1 VPLSCID
8 MFTIINQ
15 TRRLHSVLRL
25 LDLLSL
31 STEPPLPSVYNVYRH
46 CVVWPTNGSAK
57 YNPFPASADRLWNHR
72 DNTASTWY
80 FRSQISLIV
89 DTYVILI
96 TGRESVG
103 HLTSHEIWRL
113 TKFEIVP
120 LRLGKGN
127 AIQVFQTFLPV
138 SNMQAGPR

>member
-1 VPLSCID
+1 

-46 CVVWPTNGSAK
+46 CVVWPINGSAK
-57 YNPFPASADRLWNHR
+57 YNPFPASADRVWNHWN
-72 DNTASTWY
+72 NTSSTWY
-80 FRSQISLIV
+80 FRSQIFLIV

-127 AIQVFQTFLPV
+127 AIQVSQTFRPI

>member
-1 VPLSCID
+1 VPLPCID
-8 MFTIINQ
+8 MCTVISR
-15 TRRLHSVLRL
+15 TWHLHSVPRRRGQ
-25 LDLLSL
+25 LSL
-31 STEPPLPSVYNVYRH
+31 STELPQDSVSNVNTPPTTADNDSVEYD
-46 CVVWPTNGSAK
+46 SI
-57 YNPFPASADRLWNHR
+57 PASTDCVRNHR
-72 DNTASTWY
+72 YNTAPSRYVFY
-80 FRSQISLIV
+80 FGASLTA

-127 AIQVFQTFLPV
+127 AIQVSQTFQPF
-138 SNMQAGPR
+138 

>member
-1 VPLSCID
+1 MESLV
-8 MFTIINQ
+8 
-15 TRRLHSVLRL
+15 L
-25 LDLLSL
+25 LDFDWVYTLL
-31 STEPPLPSVYNVYRH
+31 VWNVID
-46 CVVWPTNGSAK
+46 V
-57 YNPFPASADRLWNHR
+57 L
-72 DNTASTWY
+72 
-80 FRSQISLIV
+80 

-127 AIQVFQTFLPV
+127 AIKV
-138 SNMQAGPR
+138 SLTR